1 MGMQALYAFLLLYS
15 NYILIS
21 FLGHHDPEFSRS
33 REWHY
38 NSNSLKNAE
47 NHLLTHHFLDHQG
60 DIWRAQHGNDGPQAS
75 GPVDGGYERT
85 IPFRQQEFINAFIEW
100 VVMDNIKSRKAASPR
115 LKRAFKIANMQA
127 ANALPSSHNTT
138 ESWIDEMFYHFESE
152 IKEEIKTAKSRIY
165 CTFDGWGSKH
175 EKISILGI
183 VIHIVNCKGENV
195 IRLIG
200 LPELPNH
207 RKRGIGKSRF
217 LLLLQIDFC
226 IVVLMIYESGIV
238 QFGRSR
244 AFLANGRASAGP

>member
-1 MGMQALYAFLLLYS
+1 MGMQALYAFLLLYG

-21 FLGHHDPEFSRS
+21 FLGHHDPEFSRG

-47 NHLLTHHFLDHQG
+47 NHLLTHHFLDYQG
-60 DIWRAQHGNDGPQAS
+60 DIWRVQQGNDGPQAS
-75 GPVDGGYERT
+75 GPVDGGYERA
-85 IPFRQQEFINAFIEW
+85 IPFRQQEFINAFVEW

-138 ESWIDEMFYHFESE
+138 ESWINEMFYHFEPE
-152 IKEEIKTAKSRIY
+152 IKEEIKTAKSRIH

-175 EKISILGI
+175 EKISVLGV
-183 VIHIVNCKGENV
+183 VIHMVNCKGENV
-195 IRLIG
+195 TRLIG

-207 RKRGIGKSRF
+207 RKRGVGKSRF
-217 LLLLQIDFC
+217 LLLLQIDFVWWC
-226 IVVLMIYESGIV
+226 
-238 QFGRSR
+238 
-244 AFLANGRASAGP
+244 